1 MTIFI
6 TFSIDLHGK
15 LVTFFRSLFTILQV
29 LPSEAVKEIDSKT
42 DEEILNECND
52 DSEYVKN
59 FKPHESCWKL
69 DARGS
74 VGETALHLLILHSTP
89 LHNEIAKILLNM
101 YPKLALDFYEGEE
114 YYGRKEVHVRI
125 CTIYI
130 HVFTFTLLAT
140 FHYCFFPKSNSVI
153 KPRE

>member
-1 MTIFI
+1 MVVIISSFPST
-6 TFSIDLHGK
+6 
-15 LVTFFRSLFTILQV
+15 LQV

-114 YYGRKEVHVRI
+114 YYGRKPVHVRM
-125 CTIYI
+125 CTCI
-130 HVFTFTLLAT
+130 FLFLLLL
-140 FHYCFFPKSNSVI
+140 YSLLLIIVFFPKQIQILNQ
-153 KPRE
+153 E